1 MPAAGATQALRL
13 VANVT
18 SYFKKS
24 YMKENWLFIKT
35 PDHYGKPEII
45 QFDENVIDYFNVE
58 KKDGISLITIINE
71 NRNEKL
77 SETEY
82 KFINQ
87 NRIRFFRNGKI
98 YKVFSDEKSITEDC
112 IFENDYEKL
121 NATET
126 ELTESEIQNLK
137 FEFNWNGEKMNLRF
151 NEVLDSPVIQEINKR
166 LNKEGSRIVLEKLN
180 QTLFVSLYTD
190 NYLDKLIP
198 IKYVDRQKII
208 LYGFPKEPYEIN
220 CPIVE

>member
-1 MPAAGATQALRL
+1 
-13 VANVT
+13 
-18 SYFKKS
+18 
-24 YMKENWLFIKT
+24 MKENWLFIKT
-35 PDHYGKPEII
+35 ADHYGNSEII
-45 QFDENVIDYFNVE
+45 QIDGDIIDYFVVE
-58 KKDGISLITIINE
+58 KIDEICLIKNG

-77 SETEY
+77 SEKEH

-98 YKVFSDEKSITEDC
+98 YKVLSDEKSITEDC

-137 FEFNWNGEKMNLRF
+137 FVFNWNGEKKNLRF

-180 QTLFVSLYTD
+180 ETLFVSLYID
-190 NYLDKLIP
+190 NSLDKLIP
-198 IKYVDRQKII
+198 IKYVDRQKMI

-220 CPIVE
+220 CPIIE

>member
-1 MPAAGATQALRL
+1 
-13 VANVT
+13 
-18 SYFKKS
+18 
-24 YMKENWLFIKT
+24 MKENWLFIKT
-35 PDHYGKPEII
+35 PDHYGNPEII
-45 QFDENVIDYFNVE
+45 QINEDIIDYFDVE
-58 KKDGISLITIINE
+58 KSDEISLIKNE

-77 SETEY
+77 SETEH

-98 YKVFSDEKSITEDC
+98 YKVLSDEKSITEDC

-137 FEFNWNGEKMNLRF
+137 FEFNWNGEKMNIRF

-166 LNKEGSRIVLEKLN
+166 LNKVGSRIVLEKLN
-180 QTLFVSLYTD
+180 ETLFLSLYTD

-198 IKYVDRQKII
+198 IKYVDTRKMI

-220 CPIVE
+220 CPIIE